1 MDKPDKR
8 KCDFSGYATRYNVTC
23 SDGRTIKDG
32 TFDHEDGKIVPLVWS
47 HDHKSLGNVLGH
59 ALLERRK
66 DGVYAY
72 GFFNTDVEAQK
83 AKIRVQNGDITKL
96 SIFANGLKQNR
107 TSAFTADVTH
117 GSIKELSLVLAGA
130 NEGAYI
136 DFHTMAHSDY
146 EMEDAGDATIYAGD
160 DSLIHVG
167 FDENDVVESKQDDTL
182 SHEDNSKKEEPKM
195 ADEAKTND
203 DRTVAEE
210 YEAMT
215 ENQKIACAFIA
226 QQMVEEA
233 LAAKTAA
240 HSDDEGETFDDDNP
254 EGGTEEMKHNAFEGP
269 AVNGLSGD
277 ALAHAEQF
285 KADVTALFSKPDQLR
300 QITSL
305 RDVFLQHDD
314 PAYGITNIG
323 YLFPDAKNLYNE
335 PEFIK
340 RETGWVYTFLNATR
354 KTPFS
359 RIKSLWADITEDD
372 ARAKGYIKA
381 TQKWPEVFPIFNR
394 TTEPQT
400 IYKLQKFDRD
410 DIIDIT
416 TINVVAWV
424 KKEMRLMLDEERARA
439 ALVGDGRSPLD
450 RFKIKE
456 DKIRPIYTDDE
467 VFAHHAVVSHKAN
480 ASDAKKAE
488 LFIEAAIRNRKHLK
502 GTAGP
507 ILFVTTDMLTEM
519 LLLKDGVGRDL
530 YETVDKLATKLRV
543 SKIEE
548 VEVMEGL
555 TREVT
560 DEEHQTHTL
569 NLAGIIVNPV
579 DYTFGADN
587 GGEVSMFD
595 DFDINFNQYEYL
607 METRCSGALMKPK
620 SALVLEF
627 EEEAAG

>member
-8 KCDFSGYATRYNVTC
+8 KCDFSGYATRYNVAC
-23 SDGRTIKDG
+23 SDGRTIRNSA
-32 TFDHEDGKIVPLVWS
+32 FDHEDGKVVPLVWA

-72 GFFNTDVEAQK
+72 GYFNDDVEAQK

-96 SIFANGLKQNR
+96 SIFASGLKQNR
-107 TSAFTADVTH
+107 TSALTADVTH

-160 DSLIHVG
+160 DSLIHMG
-167 FDENDVVESKQDDTL
+167 FDENDVEEPEEDETL
-182 SHEDNSKKEEPKM
+182 AHEDNSKKEDTKM
-195 ADEAKTND
+195 ADEAKKEG
-203 DRTVAEE
+203 RTVAEE
-210 YEAMT
+210 YDAMT
-215 ENQKIACAFIA
+215 DDQKIACAFIA

-233 LAAKTAA
+233 LASQKASHA
-240 HSDDEGETFDDDNP
+240 DDDGETFEDF

-269 AVNGLSGD
+269 AVVVNGLTGD
-277 ALAHAEQF
+277 TLAHAEQF
-285 KADVTALFSKPDQLR
+285 AADVQELFKDTAKLR

-305 RDVFLQHDD
+305 KDVFLQHDD

-359 RIKSLWADITEDD
+359 RIKSLWADITEDA

-410 DIIDIT
+410 DIIDVT

-439 ALVGDGRSPLD
+439 ALVGDGRAVD
-450 RFKIKE
+450 AQFKIKE
-456 DKIRPIYTDDE
+456 DKIRPIYTDNDI
-467 VFAHHAVVSHKAN
+467 FAHHATILHKAN
-480 ASDAKKAE
+480 ASAAKKAE
-488 LFIEAAIRNRKHLK
+488 LFIEAAIRNRKYLK
-502 GTAGP
+502 GTSGP
-507 ILFVTTDMLTEM
+507 TLFITTDALTEM

-530 YETVDKLATKLRV
+530 YETRDKLATKLGV

-555 TREVT
+555 QRTVE
-560 DEEHQTHTL
+560 DDQHNSHTL

-587 GGEVSMFD
+587 GGEVNMFD

-607 METRCSGALMKPK
+607 MECRCSGALIKPK

-627 EEEAAG
+627 EEETAG